1 MSESNF
7 FAAFFFPSLAA
18 VLIFGMKYLSAI
30 MEAKVRLKQDDAYR
44 EIAVKAAAAQAETA
58 ATLAEVVTRL
68 AGLEKVLKEV
78 E

>member
-1 MSESNF
+1 MSENIF

-18 VLIFGMKYLSAI
+18 VIIFGMKYAAAI
-30 MEAKVRLKQDDAYR
+30 LEAKVRLKQDDAYR
-44 EIAVKAAAAQAETA
+44 DIAAKAAASQAETA
-58 ATLAEVVTRL
+58 ATLAQVLARL

>member
-1 MSESNF
+1 MSENIF

-18 VLIFGMKYLSAI
+18 VIIFGMKYGAAI
-30 MEAKVRLKQDDAYR
+30 LEAKVRLKQDDAYR
-44 EIAVKAAAAQAETA
+44 DIAAKAAASQAETA
-58 ATLAEVVTRL
+58 ATLAQILARL

>member
-1 MSESNF
+1 MSENIF
-7 FAAFFFPSLAA
+7 FAAFFFPSAAA
-18 VLIFGMKYLSAI
+18 VIIFGMKYVAAI

-44 EIAVKAAAAQAETA
+44 DIAAKAAAAQAETA
-58 ATLAEVVTRL
+58 ATLAQVLARL

>member
-1 MSESNF
+1 MSENIF
-7 FAAFFFPSLAA
+7 FAAFFFPSAAA
-18 VLIFGMKYLSAI
+18 VIIFGMKYVAAI

-44 EIAVKAAAAQAETA
+44 EIAAKAAAAQAETA
-58 ATLAEVVTRL
+58 ATLAQVVARL

>member
-1 MSESNF
+1 MSENIF

-18 VLIFGMKYLSAI
+18 VIIFGMKYAAAI
-30 MEAKVRLKQDDAYR
+30 LEAKVRLKQDDAYR
-44 EIAVKAAAAQAETA
+44 DIAARAAAAQAETA
-58 ATLAEVVTRL
+58 ATLAQVLARL

>member
-1 MSESNF
+1 MSENIF
-7 FAAFFFPSLAA
+7 FAAFFFPSAAA
-18 VLIFGMKYLSAI
+18 VIIFGMKYVAAI

-44 EIAVKAAAAQAETA
+44 DIAAKAAAAQAETA
-58 ATLAEVVTRL
+58 ATLSEILARL